1 MRSVALVLLFTAGGV
16 AAASEKNEVVTRF
29 EFGARWPL
37 KVPQAT
43 LECRALGRIV
53 LKANG
58 KTYWFNGLASGAA
71 KKNGWAN
78 LEDIWIDDPD
88 IGIPGAK
95 KSIAPLNDRAQRLC
109 QQ

>member
-1 MRSVALVLLFTAGGV
+1 MHKLALLLLLAAGAVEASVAR
-16 AAASEKNEVVTRF
+16 SEVVTKT
-29 EFGARWPL
+29 EFGSKWPL

-43 LECRALGRIV
+43 LECRELGRIV

-78 LEDIWIDDPD
+78 LEDIWFDDPEL
-88 IGIPGAK
+88 GIPEAK
-95 KSIAPLNDRAQRLC
+95 KSMKPLNEWAQRLC

>member
-1 MRSVALVLLFTAGGV
+1 MRSMVLLAFLIAGV
-16 AAASEKNEVVTRF
+16 SEASAGRTELVKKSQ
-29 EFGARWPL
+29 FGAKWPL
-37 KVPQAT
+37 KVVEAI
-43 LECRALGRIV
+43 LECRELGRIV

-88 IGIPGAK
+88 IGVPGAK
-95 KSIAPLNDRAQRLC
+95 KNIGPLNERANSLC
-109 QQ
+109 G

>member
-1 MRSVALVLLFTAGGV
+1 MRFALLILVLSAAQAFATIGKSTVV
-16 AAASEKNEVVTRF
+16 AKA
-29 EFGARWPL
+29 EFGEKWPL
-37 KVPQAT
+37 KVTQAT
-43 LECRALGRIV
+43 LECRELGRIV

-58 KTYWFNGLASGAA
+58 KTYWFNGLANGVA

-88 IGIPGAK
+88 FGIPGAK
-95 KSIAPLNDRAQRLC
+95 KSIGALNDRAQRLC